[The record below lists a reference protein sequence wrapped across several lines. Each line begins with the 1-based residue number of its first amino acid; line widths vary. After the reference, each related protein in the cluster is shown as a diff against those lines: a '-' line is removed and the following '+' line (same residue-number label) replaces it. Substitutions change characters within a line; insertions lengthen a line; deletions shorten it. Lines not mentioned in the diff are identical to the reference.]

1 MQRSKT
7 LTSWAGAALLL
18 AAVAPFGASV
28 AADASHLT
36 FATHAAFFS
45 AETKQPKPLDPHAFV
60 ADAAAP
66 ATVGP
71 QNISHVAGFR
81 PAFIGQDPK
90 TAAVS
95 NAKGEPIG
103 FTLGDWLA
111 ASGTVTLT
119 PMAGGKV
126 EISLSFD
133 HLKPGGHYS
142 LFENHFDQKPIGFTP
157 LDGTAKTNDFV
168 AAADGT
174 AKLTVT
180 APQPL
185 THDNAVLLVYHSD
198 GTAHGAQRGE
208 IGITAHHQLIAR
220 IPE

>member
-1 MQRSKT
+1 MQRSKN
-7 LTSWAGAALLL
+7 LASWARAALML
-18 AAVAPFGASV
+18 AALAPSGASQ
-28 AADASHLT
+28 AADASRLT
-36 FATHAAFFS
+36 FVTHAAFFS

-66 ATVGP
+66 AAVGP

-81 PAFIGQDPK
+81 PAFIEQDAK
-90 TAAVS
+90 SVAVF

-111 ASGTVTLT
+111 ASGSVTLT
-119 PMAGGKV
+119 PAAGGKV
-126 EISLSFD
+126 EIAMSFD

-142 LFENHFDQKPIGFTP
+142 LFENHFDQKPVGFTP
-157 LDGTAKTNDFV
+157 LDGTATTNDFV
-168 AAADGT
+168 AGADGT
-174 AKLTVT
+174 AKLTIM

-198 GTAHGAQRGE
+198 GTAHGAQRGD
-208 IGITAHHQLIAR
+208 IGINAHHQLIAR